1 MKKKFLGRVLTML
14 LVASMVF
21 TLLPASAIA
30 AGNWR
35 WNADEYTEEAAPT
48 ATADNS
54 SFMRIFHLDCGRKY
68 FSVTEIEGIIDQ
80 LAANHYTHLQ
90 LAFGNDALRFI
101 LGDMSVGSYTS
112 DQVKTAINT
121 ANQNYSTSK
130 NTVNGYLSQSDMDT
144 IIDYAK
150 RNGIEIIPLLN
161 SPGHMN
167 VLTTAMKNLGV
178 SSDSTMSLTNEGQ
191 LIFIQG
197 LLQKYVDYFAGKC
210 TYFNMGAD
218 EYAFDK
224 LDSNGYVA
232 FVRYVNIVAKMIR
245 DAGLK
250 PIAYNDGIYYK
261 SDNASFAEAADSIAK
276 DIIIAYWT
284 KANNY
289 ASTQTLS
296 ENGFALLN
304 NNDTWYYVLGDALY
318 DVWDQ
323 GQWGYEDC
331 LNGLKN
337 TPCTVLKDSSGKPVV
352 GSVLCV
358 WCDYPSYNYDSTKV
372 YDLIAKMAE
381 YNPDYFTAAAP
392 PVEPEIKVEN
402 SAGKPELDIAVP
414 GTSLTLTADKPV
426 YWRWN
431 SEVVELTSADPVET
445 VSMAALY
452 AEQSLYAQSVNVK
465 PLKAGDAGITVAADE
480 TGTPQPYSL
489 TVVDSKAPT
498 EGKTVNLTIGE
509 EKQISVNGHNYA
521 NNVDRAELNEDIA
534 TVTVTGK
541 DAVKTDPTYN
551 SEGDVALNTI
561 ASGAGSSWTKTKYW
575 YKPSTSNGEYYPV
588 YAKKV
593 GRLFPTYYVGYSKTD
608 NANDVTEERNAP
620 SYNMKKLNV
629 YTRTEGVDKPAST
642 TITFHGVAE
651 GTTYVTIGDTK
662 YTIEVNSE
670 DLSSAPKLPIQLWI
684 TNSPIS
690 VNGMTEKTK
699 GTFYYNPN
707 YSAPAGS
714 NAYYINASAETDG
727 VNSRQGVSLSSLVP
741 GGVIGQN
748 GGTATTSDDPTA
760 THVLWKGTR
769 HTSTNGTS
777 GLQYVW
783 QDDMSSA
790 GQDFAYVRYLD
801 GKWEVSADRQEWI
814 PVTGK
819 GSTES
824 YSTCREQI
832 IAYYKMRTTVTEEV
846 TTDVVDWGGTISD
859 EGNANFAV
867 LDFSVKYK
875 SGTRRPEVFPAGDKT
890 RVLNTSGNVNTDT
903 AGNKTYRIAS
913 EISVSNESNFEVYMI
928 TLTPTNNKIADTLTT
943 DTAKYDYAVDTDA
956 EKVVWVKTVDDLPSD
971 YRSNNRWY
979 TAATAKASSL
989 TFNADEGKNVGGNP
1003 VLPVIEI
1010 QEKYGLLITYY
1021 IRAKVVEDSLTVR
1034 YVEQSNPNNPFYTYN
1049 ISVKRGTTFSDPTPH
1064 FNNGKLEGYTVDGLV
1079 ATEHV
1084 YSDLKKMDG
1093 VPAAYRYASKITC
1106 ESITLSGED
1115 KVLTLYY
1122 TFDNSVSFVADFG
1135 LPLTIKAKDLSD
1147 AFSDGSHITGKAF
1160 SDGPNH
1166 GTAVFNGIDIV
1177 YTPGNTFPSNSG
1189 DTFTV
1194 TYTGKNPQTQEVG
1207 SASFVINILPAS
1219 NVLYEASFLTQ
1230 GTEQSSSRVTR
1241 HDWNATPFG
1250 DGVQQTQKLDT
1261 PQIFGFDPA
1270 YQSVTTEKGFWKVSG
1285 LKTTADGTKSLTT
1298 SFYGNAIDVIGS
1310 CGPNTGR
1317 VMVTIKDAATG
1328 DPVKSALI
1336 ETTYSAGEIAQVP
1349 LAHIE
1354 LGAEK
1359 SYTAVIYGYAPRA
1372 SAAKQQSAR
1381 APMLAASYYSD
1392 DSYDALTA
1400 DLAAMGLNL
1409 SDVEVISAADAAAK
1423 TASVRRAPQA
1433 YALNTVDEGATDG
1446 ATVTIDGFRVYR
1458 STNNTNYPTS
1468 EQNVTYRNVLD
1479 VVGNTIT
1486 AYTENGDKID
1496 IAVKDYE
1503 AAGGPQNEVYLR
1515 NGQAV
1520 VFQIAG
1526 VDKIQVSL
1534 RAVGAAPAMWNGT
1547 NIKSN
1552 TEMYYELTANNGV
1565 FTIANSSKNLL
1576 AIGNVKVPAAATE
1589 IKTARELPEEVV
1601 ARSIRMA
1608 LNAAPETPDT
1618 VFEPT
1623 ISAKVTTTKFIRSK
1637 VVTLTVSAS
1646 ADVAKLTVNGTELR
1660 PTNGWLV
1667 SMGWSKSCNYIL
1679 TETVKKSE
1687 TRTYEIIGYS
1697 ADGTASTP
1705 TIVKSK

>member
-1 MKKKFLGRVLTML
+1 M
-14 LVASMVF
+14 
-21 TLLPASAIA
+21 
-30 AGNWR
+30 
-35 WNADEYTEEAAPT
+35 
-48 ATADNS
+48 
-54 SFMRIFHLDCGRKY
+54 
-68 FSVTEIEGIIDQ
+68 
-80 LAANHYTHLQ
+80 
-90 LAFGNDALRFI
+90 
-101 LGDMSVGSYTS
+101 
-112 DQVKTAINT
+112 
-121 ANQNYSTSK
+121 
-130 NTVNGYLSQSDMDT
+130 
-144 IIDYAK
+144 
-150 RNGIEIIPLLN
+150 
-161 SPGHMN
+161 
-167 VLTTAMKNLGV
+167 
-178 SSDSTMSLTNEGQ
+178 
-191 LIFIQG
+191 
-197 LLQKYVDYFAGKC
+197 
-210 TYFNMGAD
+210 
-218 EYAFDK
+218 
-224 LDSNGYVA
+224 
-232 FVRYVNIVAKMIR
+232 
-245 DAGLK
+245 
-250 PIAYNDGIYYK
+250 
-261 SDNASFAEAADSIAK
+261 
-276 DIIIAYWT
+276 
-284 KANNY
+284 
-289 ASTQTLS
+289 
-296 ENGFALLN
+296 LN

-318 DVWDQ
+318 DVWAQ
-323 GQWGYEDC
+323 GQWGYKDC

-358 WCDYPSYNYDSTKV
+358 WCDYPSYTYDSTKV

-381 YNPDYFTAAAP
+381 YNPDYFTAVAP

-452 AEQSLYAQSVNVK
+452 AEKTLYAQSVNVK

-509 EKQISVNGHNYA
+509 EKQIPVNGHNYA

-534 TVTVTGK
+534 TVTVTGQN
-541 DAVKTDPTYN
+541 AHKTDPTY
-551 SEGDVALNTI
+551 SESASSRYLSTI
-561 ASGAGSSWTKTKYW
+561 ASGAGSTWTRTKYAS
-575 YKPSTSNGEYYPV
+575 KPARIEGGNEIYPV
-588 YAKKV
+588 YAKIEGSGTNRK
-593 GRLFPTYYVGYSKTD
+593 YYVGYSETD
-608 NANDVTEERNAP
+608 SADHVISLT
-620 SYNMKKLNV
+620 SGKWYSTWNV
-629 YTRTEGVDKPAST
+629 YTIISEGVDEPAST
-642 TITFHGVAE
+642 TITFTGVAK
-651 GTTYVTIGDTK
+651 GMTYVTIGGTR
-662 YTIEVNSE
+662 YTINVNPE
-670 DLSSAPKLPIQLWI
+670 DLNSAPKLPIQLWI

-690 VNGMTEKTK
+690 VNGMTEKTD

-707 YSAPAGS
+707 YAAPAGS
-714 NAYYINASAETDG
+714 NAYYINASAKADG
-727 VNSRQGVSLSSLVP
+727 VNSKQGVLLSSLVP

-748 GGTATTSDDPTA
+748 GGKATTSDDPTA

-769 HTSTNGTS
+769 HTSTTGTS

-790 GQDFAYVRYLD
+790 GQDFAYVRYF
-801 GKWEVSADRQEWI
+801 GGNWAVSADRQEWI

-890 RVLNTSGNVNTDT
+890 RVLNTSGNVNTDM

-913 EISVSNESNFEVYMI
+913 EISVSNETNFEVYMI
-928 TLTPTNNKIADTLTT
+928 TLTPTNDKIASTLTT

-971 YRSNNRWY
+971 YRSENRWY

-989 TFNADEGKNVGGNP
+989 TFNADEGKNVGGAP

-1034 YVEQSNPNNPFYTYN
+1034 YAEQSNPNNPFYTYN
-1049 ISVKRGTTFSDPTPH
+1049 ISVKNGTTFSDPQPY
-1064 FNNGKLEGYTVDGLV
+1064 FNNGKLEGYTVNGFV

-1106 ESITLSGED
+1106 ESIALSD
-1115 KVLTLYY
+1115 DNKVLTLYY

-1135 LPLTIKAKDLSD
+1135 LPLTIKAQDLSD
-1147 AFSDGSHITGKAF
+1147 AFKDGSQVTNQVVNDAPK
-1160 SDGPNH
+1160 H
-1166 GTAVFNGIDIV
+1166 GAAVFNDIDIV
-1177 YTPGNTFPSNSG
+1177 YTPDNTFPSSSG

-1241 HDWNATPFG
+1241 HDWNATLFG

-1409 SDVEVISAADAAAK
+1409 SDVEVISASDAAAK

-1433 YALNTVDEGATDG
+1433 YALNTVDEGTTDG

-1520 VFQIAG
+1520 VFQITG

-1534 RAVGAAPAMWNGT
+1534 RAVGASAKWNGKDIT
-1547 NIKSN
+1547 SN

-1565 FTIANSSKNLL
+1565 FTIANSSENLL
-1576 AIGNVKVPAAATE
+1576 AIGNVKIPANAQE
-1589 IKTARELPEEVV
+1589 IKTVRELPEEAV

-1646 ADVAKLTVNGTELR
+1646 ADVAKLTVNGKELR

-1667 SMGWSKSCNYIL
+1667 SMGWSKSYNYIL

-1687 TRTYEIIGYS
+1687 TKTYEIIGYS
-1697 ADGTASTP
+1697 ADGMPSTP
-1705 TIVKSK
+1705 TVVKSK